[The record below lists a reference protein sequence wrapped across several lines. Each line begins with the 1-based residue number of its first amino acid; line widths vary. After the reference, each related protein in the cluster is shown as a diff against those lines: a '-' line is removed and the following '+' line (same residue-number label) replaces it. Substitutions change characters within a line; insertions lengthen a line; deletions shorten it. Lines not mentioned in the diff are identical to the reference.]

1 MACAHYVQSRGP
13 GFLPIRF
20 FRSTDLFLT
29 MPNKTQSILLV
40 GVIAGL
46 VGVLAS
52 FIPAAGDF
60 IACLAYIGAGMLV
73 VWHYVDNNKVTLTGG
88 QGIGLGVLT
97 CIAAYITGLILDV
110 LLRALAIKPSWQEEM
125 RRGMEQGG
133 ADMAQLGG
141 FGEFMTSPGFVVVM
155 MGIGLIFSVIAGVIG
170 GVIGSKLFKRGEE
183 EEKAQPD
190 SSDLI

>member
-1 MACAHYVQSRGP
+1 
-13 GFLPIRF
+13 
-20 FRSTDLFLT
+20 
-29 MPNKTQSILLV
+29 MPNKMQSILLV

-60 IACLAYIGAGMLV
+60 IGCLAYIGAGMLA
-73 VWHYVDNNKVTLTGG
+73 VWHYTDNNKVTLTGG

-97 CIAAYITGLILDV
+97 CIAAFITGLILDV

-133 ADMAQLGG
+133 TDMAQLGG

-183 EEKAQPD
+183 EDTVQD

>member
-1 MACAHYVQSRGP
+1 
-13 GFLPIRF
+13 
-20 FRSTDLFLT
+20 
-29 MPNKTQSILLV
+29 MPKKTESILLV

-60 IACLAYIGAGMLV
+60 IGCLAYIGAGMLV
-73 VWHYVDNNKVTLTGG
+73 VWHYADKHSVTLTGG

-97 CIAAYITGLILDV
+97 CIAAFITGLILDG

-125 RRGMEQGG
+125 RQGMEQGG
-133 ADMAQLGG
+133 ADMSQLGG
-141 FGEFMTSPGFVVVM
+141 FGEFMTSPGFVGVM
-155 MGIGLIFSVIAGVIG
+155 IGVGLVFSLIAGVIG

-183 EEKAQPD
+183 EEKAQD

>member
-1 MACAHYVQSRGP
+1 MLYVVCVATRPRFSA
-13 GFLPIRF
+13 IRF
-20 FRSTDLFLT
+20 SRSTDFFLT

-60 IACLAYIGAGMLV
+60 IACLAYIGAGMLA
-73 VWHYVDNNKVTLTGG
+73 VWHYADRHSVTLTGG

-97 CIAAYITGLILDV
+97 CIAASITGIILDAG
-110 LLRALAIKPSWQEEM
+110 LRALAIKPSLQEEM
-125 RRGMEQGG
+125 RQGFEQGG

-141 FGEFMTSPGFVVVM
+141 FGEFMMSPGFVVVM
-155 MGIGLIFSVIAGVIG
+155 IGVGLIFSVIAGVIG
-170 GVIGSKLFKRGEE
+170 GVIGSKLFKRGEDE
-183 EEKAQPD
+183 DKVQD